1 MERFLSNIE
10 HGLHEEDG
18 FSTVGVALALL
29 ITLALIFSAAQVYEI
44 NSVSADVQEVADAAA
59 LAAENTVGEYCV
71 VATLCDAI
79 VLSLSLSSLCC
90 LGLSVAAICTPVT
103 AAAAETLFQ
112 AAQKLKQTH
121 DNFSQRAIDALER
134 LKELLPLVAAA
145 KAASVIEKNSNTRSG
160 VAYKGIAILVPW
172 QTDALETPSH
182 EKGDE
187 AFDAVIEK
195 KDLVEQL
202 GAEAEQEAQ
211 RMNAIKEEAYQADS
225 GSETSYCMYER
236 AKKLAPQMAESQNP
250 FYTSSETWGFDI
262 ALDRA
267 LAYYW
272 VRGEYEHPNGNSTEE
287 RARSA
292 LRKHFYNFA
301 ALTLENGYVDDTEG
315 AYEAYFPRLPKN
327 IDEMKQTSLYTVVRY
342 PISKKADGKLI
353 MHAFD
358 GCPRYQQDEKAGKGS
373 LKQLDGDPSFETC
386 PECQFTLE
394 SVGKIAAASTSIENG
409 FEHYY
414 RKVAELAQAYTE
426 VREAFEES
434 SQELKAKS
442 QELFDTVE
450 RAFEEAKAG
459 RIKIDPPGKFG
470 AIAFVITSQPGT
482 SNFMSD
488 FVTSTGGF
496 STRAAL
502 SGATLVPE
510 STESGKTVI
519 NDLLA
524 GYADSSTNA
533 VTRPA
538 QIVLDLWSG
547 LLKGYSE
554 GQASLV
560 ASLASAID
568 SLPLASESGLGQW
581 AANCF
586 ASGLSELGLE
596 PIDLSPQ
603 KAVLVN
609 TAHILRADESNFS
622 ARLLS
627 AKERVLSYQDADE
640 FFSSTLGDAKGAI
653 MSAIGGA
660 EFTIE
665 IATIEIVQDSLE
677 IPITITLPQSIK
689 DAATGAVEQGFAAL
703 EGVFTQIAPARRWQ

>member
-1 MERFLSNIE
+1 MECFLNNIE
-10 HGLHEEDG
+10 QNLHKEEG

-29 ITLALIFSAAQVYEI
+29 ITLALILSAAQVYEI
-44 NSVSADVQEVADAAA
+44 DSVSADIQEVADAAA

-71 VATLCDAI
+71 IATLCDAI

-90 LGLSVAAICTPVT
+90 LGLSVAAACTPVT

-121 DNFSQRAIDALER
+121 DSFSQRATNALEK
-134 LKELLPLVAAA
+134 LKELLPLIAAA
-145 KAASVIEKNSNTRSG
+145 KAANVIEKNSNTRSG
-160 VAYKGIAILVPW
+160 ASYKGIAMLVPW
-172 QTDALETPSH
+172 QTEALEDQSH
-182 EKGDE
+182 EKSDH
-187 AFDAVIEK
+187 AFDTVTEK
-195 KDLVEQL
+195 KDLIEEL
-202 GAEAEQEAQ
+202 GAEAEQAAQ
-211 RMNAIKEEAYQADS
+211 RMNAIKEEAYRADS

-236 AKKLAPQMAESQNP
+236 AKKLAPQLSEYQNP
-250 FYTSSETWGFDI
+250 FYTSSETWGFDV

-267 LAYYW
+267 GAYY
-272 VRGEYEHPNGNSTEE
+272 RIRAEYERPDGNSTET

-292 LRKHFYNFA
+292 LRRHFYDYA
-301 ALTLENGYVDDTEG
+301 ALTLEAGYVDDTEG
-315 AYEAYFPRLPKN
+315 AYEAYLPLLPKN
-327 IDEMKQTSLYTVVRY
+327 IDEMKRTSLYIENRY
-342 PISKKADGKLI
+342 PISKRADGKLA

-358 GCPRYQQDEKAGKGS
+358 SCPRYAQDEKAGKGS
-373 LKQLDGDPSFETC
+373 LKQLDNNTSFGTC

-414 RKVAELAQAYTE
+414 RKVAELARDYTE
-426 VREAFEES
+426 ARQAFEDS
-434 SQELKAKS
+434 SQELKSRS

-482 SNFMSD
+482 SSFLSQFVANRDD
-488 FVTSTGGF
+488 FSM
-496 STRAAL
+496 RAAL

-519 NDLLA
+519 NDLL
-524 GYADSSTNA
+524 GDYANTDANA
-533 VTRPA
+533 ITKPA

-554 GQASLV
+554 GQASLI
-560 ASLASAID
+560 AELKSAID
-568 SLPLASESGLGQW
+568 KLPLASESGLGQW

-609 TAHILRADESNFS
+609 TAHILRADDSNFS

-627 AKERVLSYQDADE
+627 TKEKVLSYQDADE
-640 FFSSTLGDAKGAI
+640 LFASTIGEAKSAVTDAI
-653 MSAIGGA
+653 EGA

-665 IATIEIVQDSLE
+665 IATIEIVQGSLE
-677 IPITITLPQSIK
+677 IPITITLPRSVK
-689 DAATGAVEQGFAAL
+689 EAATGLVEQSFAAL
-703 EGVFTQIAPARRWQ
+703 EGAIAKVAPSRRWQ

>member
-1 MERFLSNIE
+1 MERFLNNIE
-10 HGLHEEDG
+10 QSLHEEEG

-44 NSVSADVQEVADAAA
+44 NTVSGDIQEVADAAA

-71 VATLCDAI
+71 IATLCDAI

-90 LGLSVAAICTPVT
+90 LGLGIAAACTPPT

-112 AAQKLKQTH
+112 AAQKLKQAH
-121 DNFSQRAIDALER
+121 DSFSQHATEALEK
-134 LKELLPLVAAA
+134 LKELLPLIAAA
-145 KAASVIEKNSNTRSG
+145 KAASVIEKNSHTRSDA
-160 VAYKGIAILVPW
+160 AYKGIAILVPW
-172 QTDALETPSH
+172 QTDTLETQEHDKS
-182 EKGDE
+182 DQ
-187 AFDAVIEK
+187 AFDAVSEK
-195 KDLVEQL
+195 KDLIEQL

-211 RMNAIKEEAYQADS
+211 RMNEIKEEAYRADS
-225 GSETSYCMYER
+225 GSENSYCMYER
-236 AKKLAPQMAESQNP
+236 AKNLAHLDESQNP
-250 FYTSSETWGFDI
+250 FYSSSETWGFEV

-272 VRGEYEHPNGNSTEE
+272 ARGEYEHPDGSSTEAL
-287 RARSA
+287 ARSS

-301 ALTLENGYVDDTEG
+301 LLRLEEGYVDDTEG
-315 AYEAYFPRLPKN
+315 AYEAYFPLLPKN
-327 IDEMKQTSLYTVVRY
+327 IDEMKQTFLYTEIRY
-342 PISKKADGKLI
+342 PISKGANGKLT

-358 GCPRYQQDEKAGKGS
+358 GCPRYAQGEKAGKGS
-373 LKQLDGDPSFETC
+373 LKQLDGNSSFETC
-386 PECQFTLE
+386 PDCQFTLE
-394 SVGKIAAASTSIENG
+394 SVGKIAAASTSIDNG

-414 RKVAELAQAYTE
+414 RKVAELAQSYTE
-426 VREAFEES
+426 ARQAFEDS
-434 SQELKAKS
+434 SQELKSRS
-442 QELFDTVE
+442 QELFDTIE

-470 AIAFVITSQPGT
+470 AIAFVITSQPGR
-482 SNFMSD
+482 SNFMSSFIESSD
-488 FVTSTGGF
+488 NF
-496 STRAAL
+496 STRAAF

-524 GYADSSTNA
+524 GYANTEAEA

-554 GQASLV
+554 GQASLI
-560 ASLASAID
+560 AELTSAINA
-568 SLPLASESGLGQW
+568 LPLASESGLGQW
-581 AANCF
+581 AADCF
-586 ASGLSELGLE
+586 ATGLGELGLE

-603 KAVLVN
+603 KAVLAN
-609 TAHILRADESNFS
+609 TAHILRADDSNFS

-627 AKERVLSYQDADE
+627 TKEKVLSYQDADE
-640 FFSSTLGDAKGAI
+640 LFSSTIGEAKSAI
-653 MSAIGGA
+653 TDAIGGA

-665 IATIEIVQDSLE
+665 IATIEIVQGGIE
-677 IPITITLPQSIK
+677 IPITITLPQSTK
-689 DAATGAVEQGFAAL
+689 DAATNAVEQGFAAL
-703 EGVFTQIAPARRWQ
+703 EGAFTQIAPARRWQ

>member
-1 MERFLSNIE
+1 MECFLNNIE
-10 HGLHEEDG
+10 QNLHEEEG

-44 NSVSADVQEVADAAA
+44 NSVSADIQEVADAAA

-71 VATLCDAI
+71 IATLCDAI

-90 LGLSVAAICTPVT
+90 LGLGVAAACTPVT

-112 AAQKLKQTH
+112 AAQKLKQAH
-121 DNFSQRAIDALER
+121 DTFSERAIDALEK

-145 KAASVIEKNSNTRSG
+145 KAAQVIEKNSNTRAGAS
-160 VAYKGIAILVPW
+160 YKGIAMLVPW
-172 QTDALETPSH
+172 QTDALEARSH
-182 EKGDE
+182 DKSDQ
-187 AFDAVIEK
+187 AFDAVDEK
-195 KDLVEQL
+195 KGLIEQL
-202 GAEAEQEAQ
+202 GAEAEQAAQ
-211 RMNAIKEEAYQADS
+211 HMNAIKEEAYQADS

-236 AKKLAPQMAESQNP
+236 AKKLAPQMTDSQNP
-250 FYTSSETWGFDI
+250 FYTSSETWGFDV

-267 LAYYW
+267 GIYYW
-272 VRGEYEHPNGNSTEE
+272 VRAEYEQPNGSSTEE

-292 LRKHFYNFA
+292 LRRHFYDFA
-301 ALTLENGYVDDTEG
+301 ELTLEAGYVDDTEG
-315 AYEAYFPRLPKN
+315 AYEAYLPLLPKN
-327 IDEMKQTSLYTVVRY
+327 IDEMKRTSLYTVVRY
-342 PISKKADGKLI
+342 PISKSADGKLT

-358 GCPRYQQDEKAGKGS
+358 GCPRYAQDEKAGKGS
-373 LKQLDGDPSFETC
+373 LQQLDGDPSFETC
-386 PECQFTLE
+386 PECHFTLE

-414 RKVAELAQAYTE
+414 RKVAELARSYTE
-426 VREAFEES
+426 AHQAFEES
-434 SQELKAKS
+434 SQELKSRS
-442 QELFDTVE
+442 QELFDTIE
-450 RAFEEAKAG
+450 RAFDEAKAG

-482 SNFMSD
+482 SNFMSR
-488 FVTSTGGF
+488 FVANTGGF

-519 NDLLA
+519 NSLLE
-524 GYADSSTNA
+524 GYANTNA
-533 VTRPA
+533 NAATRPA

-560 ASLASAID
+560 AELKSAID
-568 SLPLASESGLGQW
+568 ALPLASESGLGQW

-603 KAVLVN
+603 KATLVN
-609 TAHILRADESNFS
+609 TAHILHADDSNFS
-622 ARLLS
+622 TRLLS
-627 AKERVLSYQDADE
+627 TKEKVLSYQDADE
-640 FFSSTLGDAKGAI
+640 LFSSTIGEAKDAVT
-653 MSAIGGA
+653 SAIGNA

-665 IATIEIVQDSLE
+665 IATIEIVQGSLE
-677 IPITITLPQSIK
+677 IPVTITLPQSVK

-703 EGVFTQIAPARRWQ
+703 EGAFTQIAPSRRWQ